1 MLDLA
6 FAIIRKPLG
15 HAMERARRGL
25 ISVAKLGSLTAAST
39 TVLDLSRSGGLYDCV
54 EWVQGLRVKRR
65 MNSQAILVESG
76 VVATLPP

>member
-15 HAMERARRGL
+15 HAMERATRGL
-25 ISVAKLGSLTAAST
+25 ISVALTAAST